1 MRAKQIAA
9 ALLCALLLLSGVRAY
24 GAEEPEP
31 IRVAYLD
38 SGISVY
44 HLDSDHVEPGEN
56 LIFPGR
62 DTEDRVG
69 HGTAV
74 AGLLLGSV
82 ELGLAGLCTE
92 AVAVPIVCYDRYPS
106 GVTARGDGS
115 TLAAAIRLAVDVYGC
130 RILNISMGQTEDDP
144 DLRAA
149 VEYAQAAGALIVAAV
164 GNDNLSAPERVYYP
178 AAYDGVIGVG
188 AADGAGP
195 AAFSQRNAVSLLAQ
209 GVGLST
215 VTNRKNARVEVRS
228 GTSFACAAVSGL
240 CARLWQEDPALTAAQ
255 VRQKL
260 FRLARDVGEPGFD
273 RDSGWG
279 LAETAPAA
287 LPIDA
292 RRLPRQPVQALC
304 LA

>member
-1 MRAKQIAA
+1 MRVKQFA

-24 GAEEPEP
+24 GAELEQEP
-31 IRVAYLD
+31 IRVAFLD
-38 SGISVY
+38 SGISTY
-44 HLDSDHVEPGEN
+44 HLDPAHVEPGEN
-56 LIFPGR
+56 LIFPDC

-69 HGTAV
+69 HGTAA
-74 AGLLLGSV
+74 AGLLLGSA
-82 ELGLAGLCTE
+82 ELGLAGLCPE

-106 GVTARGDGS
+106 GVAARGDGG
-115 TLAAAIRLAVDVYGC
+115 TLAAAIRLAVDTYRC

-144 DLRAA
+144 ELRAA

-195 AAFSQRNAVSLLAQ
+195 AAFSQRSAVSLLAQ

-215 VTNRKNARVEVRS
+215 VTNRKNARIETRS

-260 FRLARDVGEPGFD
+260 FLLARDVGEPGFD

-279 LAETAPAA
+279 LAETVPAA
-287 LPIDA
+287 LPADA
-292 RRLPRQPVQALC
+292 RLLRQPATALC